1 VSGRLMKLLKVIGII
16 AIDYLRFVFATK
28 TSLEGRISSLAKSTF
43 DLSSV
48 IVFDSPIIR
57 KV

>member
-1 VSGRLMKLLKVIGII
+1 MKPFGRIGII

-28 TSLEGRISSLAKSTF
+28 TYLEGRISSPAKSTF

-48 IVFDSPIIR
+48 ILFDSPIIH
-57 KV
+57 KF